1 MRRTDESQAEFAE
14 RSRYELLRSKHVIV
28 PLSVPWK
35 LRWCGSLALLAALV
49 GPIIATLPTPVRE
62 TYFAGTPTT
71 TPLGAATVVLFG
83 VVAAG
88 IAAGGLTAVAAYVDR
103 HPDPPESR
111 VWLLIGAED
120 VFSGVGFIT
129 GTLGVISGG
138 LLLAS
143 GHWGVD
149 AVERLNDLGIEPYLV
164 FESIPVTPRLTAV
177 VAFVVGVGAL
187 ASSVFAERA

>member
-1 MRRTDESQAEFAE
+1 MRGTDESHADFAE
-14 RSRYELLRSKHVIV
+14 RSRYELMRSKHVIV
-28 PLSVPWK
+28 PLSVPGK

-49 GPIIATLPTPVRE
+49 GPVLATLPTPVRE
-62 TYFAGTPTT
+62 AYFAGNPTT

-83 VVAAG
+83 VVAVG

-103 HPDPPESR
+103 HPDPAESR

-120 VFSGVGFIT
+120 ACSGIGFIT
-129 GTLGVISGG
+129 GALGVISGG
-138 LLLAS
+138 AVLAS

-149 AVERLNDLGIEPYLV
+149 AVERLHDLGVEPYLV
-164 FESIPVTPRLTAV
+164 FEFIPATPRLTAV

-187 ASSVFAERA
+187 ASSVFAEPS